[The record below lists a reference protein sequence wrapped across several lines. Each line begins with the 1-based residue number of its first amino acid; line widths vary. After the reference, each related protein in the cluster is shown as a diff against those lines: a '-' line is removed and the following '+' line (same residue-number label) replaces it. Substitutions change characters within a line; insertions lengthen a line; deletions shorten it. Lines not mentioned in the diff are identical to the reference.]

1 MSLSLLRKQ
10 KEGTEE
16 NKKYIY
22 YKWSK
27 NGEVLEKSFK
37 KKDINE
43 KKKDINEK
51 NINEKKIEPNT
62 NAIDFFDY
70 RSFSKNEE
78 KYTNDKSI
86 FNDRLTGREKMI
98 QTSINP
104 FLSNNNYLSD
114 LKTQNDFLRP
124 KNSSYEKI

>member
-1 MSLSLLRKQ
+1 MSLSLQ
-10 KEGTEE
+10 EE
-16 NKKYIY
+16 KKKYIY

-27 NGEVLEKSFK
+27 NGEVLEKSLK
-37 KKDINE
+37 KKDIAPE
-43 KKKDINEK
+43 KK
-51 NINEKKIEPNT
+51 NINEKKIEPENT
-62 NAIDFFDY
+62 KDFFDY

-78 KYTNDKSI
+78 KDTNDKSI

-104 FLSNNNYLSD
+104 FLSNSNYLND

>member
-10 KEGTEE
+10 KEGTVEK
-16 NKKYIY
+16 KKYIY

-27 NGEVLEKSFK
+27 NGEVLEKSLK
-37 KKDINE
+37 KKAI
-43 KKKDINEK
+43 I
-51 NINEKKIEPNT
+51 EKKIEPIEPT
-62 NAIDFFDY
+62 KDVIDFFDY

-78 KYTNDKSI
+78 KNTNDKSI
-86 FNDRLTGREKMI
+86 SNERLTGRDKMI

-104 FLSNNNYLSD
+104 FLSNSNYLSD

>member
-1 MSLSLLRKQ
+1 MSLSLQ
-10 KEGTEE
+10 EE
-16 NKKYIY
+16 KKKYIY

-27 NGEVLEKSFK
+27 NDEVLEKSLK
-37 KKDINE
+37 KTINKDIN
-43 KKKDINEK
+43 KDANKDINK
-51 NINEKKIEPNT
+51 NTK
-62 NAIDFFDY
+62 DFFDY
-70 RSFSKNEE
+70 RSFSKNKE
-78 KYTNDKSI
+78 KDTNDKSI

>member
-1 MSLSLLRKQ
+1 MSLSLQ
-10 KEGTEE
+10 E
-16 NKKYIY
+16 NKKDTKYIY

-27 NGEVLEKSFK
+27 NGEVLEKSLK
-37 KKDINE
+37 KKDILE
-43 KKKDINEK
+43 
-51 NINEKKIEPNT
+51 KIEPKNT
-62 NAIDFFDY
+62 KDFFDY

-78 KYTNDKSI
+78 KNTNDKSI

>member
-1 MSLSLLRKQ
+1 MSLSLQ
-10 KEGTEE
+10 EE
-16 NKKYIY
+16 KKKYIY

-27 NGEVLEKSFK
+27 NGEVLEKSLK
-37 KKDINE
+37 KKDIIEKKDINE
-43 KKKDINEK
+43 KK
-51 NINEKKIEPNT
+51 IEPENT
-62 NAIDFFDY
+62 KDFFDY

-78 KYTNDKSI
+78 KDTNDKSI

-104 FLSNNNYLSD
+104 FLSNSNYLSD